1 MAIEVIKDAFGDP
14 NEGWIEYTSDVY
26 VLSAADPLGS
36 PWRALT
42 TGGDSRSPSWSPD
55 GSRIAYV
62 RGAMAS
68 QPKNIYL
75 VSVGGGAATRL
86 TPTAGEYSTPRWS
99 PDGTRLAFSD
109 CTLGNCDIFVIN
121 ADGSGLTNVTRSSVA
136 DRDPSWSPDGA
147 HLAFSSYRDGSTDIF
162 VVDADGTDLRRLT
175 KTVFGGSSSAATWSP
190 DGRHI
195 AFAVGGAVEDRS
207 GVYVVTAEGSAP
219 AQITRAASN
228 WDIPSAWRR

>member
-1 MAIEVIKDAFGDP
+1 AAPAALEWSSANPAVATVGKIDGVVTAISVGSTAVTVTAGALSATMAVSVLNQVAGIIAFTRVSWGAQLNGGAFRAIPQALSYSFVDRTTRPLAGTTCAAAPAWSPDGALLAVEVIKDAFGDP

-26 VLSAADPLGS
+26 VLSATDPLGL

-68 QPKNIYL
+68 KQKDIYL

-99 PDGTRLAFSD
+99 PDGT
-109 CTLGNCDIFVIN
+109 
-121 ADGSGLTNVTRSSVA
+121 
-136 DRDPSWSPDGA
+136 
-147 HLAFSSYRDGSTDIF
+147 
-162 VVDADGTDLRRLT
+162 
-175 KTVFGGSSSAATWSP
+175 
-190 DGRHI
+190 
-195 AFAVGGAVEDRS
+195 
-207 GVYVVTAEGSAP
+207 
-219 AQITRAASN
+219 
-228 WDIPSAWRR
+228 